1 MWGDSHLMWH
11 MRQKSKTE
19 IEIDKTR
26 ETILMDAFM
35 KVLNKKEAKNGYSNS
50 EDGGI
55 GEEMVL
61 KLPEA
66 NLVTNLLLIDDIIL
80 MLHKVKNENFNF
92 ITKQIE
98 ENLYKKSDN
107 VSGDLIEDTKI
118 LMQFYNEKNQKLR
131 KLISRMKSRDSSLG
145 NAQETLRKYR
155 SAADPGEI
163 ETPASSTVET
173 PSSMTKKTIQQYVAH
188 IMLQADGLNNC

>member
-1 MWGDSHLMWH
+1 

-35 KVLNKKEAKNGYSNS
+35 KVLNKKEAKNVSESFCKSIYFVSMHIWYLYYQGYSNS

-92 ITKQIE
+92 ITKQ
-98 ENLYKKSDN
+98 
-107 VSGDLIEDTKI
+107 VSISIRGKLLKNIQSVIKIFFMKI
-118 LMQFYNEKNQKLR
+118 LHNLKPNLKFW
-131 KLISRMKSRDSSLG
+131 I
-145 NAQETLRKYR
+145 
-155 SAADPGEI
+155 I
-163 ETPASSTVET
+163 
-173 PSSMTKKTIQQYVAH
+173 
-188 IMLQADGLNNC
+188 

>member
-1 MWGDSHLMWH
+1 
-11 MRQKSKTE
+11 MRQKSKIE

-35 KVLNKKEAKNGYSNS
+35 KVLNKKETKNVSESFCKSIYFVSMHIWYLYYQGYSNS

-80 MLHKVKNENFNF
+80 MLHKVKTENFNF
-92 ITKQIE
+92 ITKQVVFQTQYLSE
-98 ENLYKKSDN
+98 ENYWGNLLQN
-107 VSGDLIEDTKI
+107 IQCVIKI
-118 LMQFYNEKNQKLR
+118 F
-131 KLISRMKSRDSSLG
+131 S
-145 NAQETLRKYR
+145 
-155 SAADPGEI
+155 
-163 ETPASSTVET
+163 
-173 PSSMTKKTIQQYVAH
+173 VAV
-188 IMLQADGLNNC
+188 AT

>member
-1 MWGDSHLMWH
+1 

-26 ETILMDAFM
+26 DTILMDAFM
-35 KVLNKKEAKNGYSNS
+35 KVLHKKDAKNVSESFCKSILSSIWYVCISHYQGCSNS

-92 ITKQIE
+92 ITKQVVFQTHYLSE
-98 ENLYKKSDN
+98 ENYW
-107 VSGDLIEDTKI
+107 KI
-118 LMQFYNEKNQKLR
+118 FR
-131 KLISRMKSRDSSLG
+131 
-145 NAQETLRKYR
+145 
-155 SAADPGEI
+155 
-163 ETPASSTVET
+163 VW
-173 PSSMTKKTIQQYVAH
+173 
-188 IMLQADGLNNC
+188 